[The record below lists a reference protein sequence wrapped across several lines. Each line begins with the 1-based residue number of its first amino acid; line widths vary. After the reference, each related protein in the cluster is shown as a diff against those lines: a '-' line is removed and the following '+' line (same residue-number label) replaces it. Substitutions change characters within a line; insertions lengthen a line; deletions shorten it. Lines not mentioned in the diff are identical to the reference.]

1 MFTFSPLQ
9 GARSESTASQSLL
22 ELDGGVKVLVDV
34 GWDESF
40 DTEKLRELEKQV
52 PTISLVLLTHATI
65 SHIAAF
71 AYCCKNFPLFARIP
85 IFATKPVIDLGRTLL
100 QDLYASTPLAAATIP
115 RTSLTEVAYSYEQS
129 LSAETSRFLLPAPT
143 PDEITRYFSLIR
155 ELKYSQPH
163 QPQAPPNLP
172 PLNGLTIT
180 AYNAGRTL
188 GGTLWHIQLGL
199 ESIVYGV
206 DWGQYK
212 ENVFAG
218 AAWIGGA
225 HGGGSEVN
233 EQLRKPTA
241 LVSSSR
247 SPNVVRPGLRD
258 DQLLETIRSC
268 VVRGGTVLIPV
279 DSTARILELAY
290 FLEHA
295 WRKDAANTS
304 NTSANDGEN
313 LSRSK
318 LYLAGRTSGSLIRH
332 ARTLL
337 EWMNDSIVQEFE
349 TVADGA
355 KQASGRGGGGG
366 DDNKNKEAG
375 PFDLRHMR
383 LLERKAQV
391 DRVLS
396 QTNPSSGSGGGK
408 VILASDASLEWGFS
422 KEILRRI
429 ADDPQNL
436 VILTEVPGVLSD
448 DRPPS
453 LARTLWE
460 WWRDGSNSGAN
471 EADQLVHGRGRPVE
485 FHDTRK
491 TPLEGAELALYQQ
504 WLATQRQL
512 QATQLST
519 AGGGGLGGGLGADG
533 GAGGIGGGMATLLE
547 DGADDVSSESS
558 SDSDEES
565 DGDRQGKVLNVSTT
579 IGQASRKKVVLRDE
593 DLGVNILIKRK
604 GHYDF
609 DVRGKK
615 GRERIFPVPVRRKRN
630 DDFGEL
636 IRPDE
641 YLREEER
648 EEDTGNESAA
658 AAARGGDAALQQPQD
673 GLGKKRKWDDV
684 GTTRKGDNKRA
695 NHDNNETNGHRADG
709 GGRRRGRGDGSDD
722 DDDASHNGDDGDDEG
737 DYDDEADPAANAASG
752 TLGPSKLIATTESVP
767 VHLRIAYVDY
777 SGLHTARNLE
787 ILLPLV
793 EPRKLILVGGSDA
806 ETEAVA
812 AHYRNV
818 VSTNRGVAVEDVDV
832 LLPSVGG
839 PAVDASVDTHAWVVK
854 LADALV
860 KKLKWQNLRGLG
872 IVTMTGQLRP
882 GAPVITAAATATIED
897 APAEADESSKRQKTD
912 AGAVVV
918 AVPHAG
924 AAPPAA
930 LPTLD
935 VLPSNLALAA
945 ARTGTQPLHVGELRL
960 ADLRRAM
967 QASGHTA
974 EFRGEGT
981 LVIDGSVAVKK
992 TTTGRV
998 EVESIGLPSDGG
1010 PATKVGGTFYAVKRM
1025 IYDGLAVV
1033 AGG

>member
-1 MFTFSPLQ
+1 M
-9 GARSESTASQSLL
+9 
-22 ELDGGVKVLVDV
+22 
-34 GWDESF
+34 
-40 DTEKLRELEKQV
+40 
-52 PTISLVLLTHATI
+52 
-65 SHIAAF
+65 
-71 AYCCKNFPLFARIP
+71 
-85 IFATKPVIDLGRTLL
+85 
-100 QDLYASTPLAAATIP
+100 
-115 RTSLTEVAYSYEQS
+115 
-129 LSAETSRFLLPAPT
+129 LPAPT

-163 QPQAPPNLP
+163 QPQGPPNLP
-172 PLNGLTIT
+172 PLTGLTIT

-188 GGTLWHIQLGL
+188 GGTLWHIQHGL

-212 ENVFAG
+212 ENVFSG
-218 AAWIGGA
+218 AAWIGGVGA
-225 HGGGSEVN
+225 GSSEVI

-247 SPNVVRPGLRD
+247 APQLARPGLRD
-258 DQLLETIRSC
+258 EQLLDTIRTC

-295 WRKDAANTS
+295 WRKEAAAAATVGG
-304 NTSANDGEN
+304 AERHEN

-318 LYLAGRTSGSLIRH
+318 LFLAGRTSGSLVRH

-349 TVADGA
+349 AVADGA
-355 KQASGRGGGGG
+355 RQANGGRGGGGG
-366 DDNKNKEAG
+366 DDGKSKDGG
-375 PFDLRHMR
+375 PFDLRHVR
-383 LLERKAQV
+383 LLERKIQV
-391 DRVLS
+391 DRALN
-396 QTNPSSGSGGGK
+396 QPASGGGGK
-408 VILASDASLEWGFS
+408 VILASDSSLEWGFS

-429 ADDPQNL
+429 ADDPQNM
-436 VILTEVPGVLSD
+436 VILTEVPGVLAQD
-448 DRPPS
+448 KAPS

-460 WWRDGSNSGAN
+460 WWREGSINSMNMNG
-471 EADQLVHGRGRPVE
+471 EADDSTSQLVNGGGRALE
-485 FHDTRK
+485 FHDARK
-491 TPLEGAELALYQQ
+491 VALEGSELDLYQQ

-512 QATQLST
+512 QSTQVSKAGAGGLNGDGTLGVGGLGDPFGSAAGGVGM
-519 AGGGGLGGGLGADG
+519 AGGGD
-533 GAGGIGGGMATLLE
+533 
-547 DGADDVSSESS
+547 DDVSSESS

-565 DGDRQGKVLNVSTT
+565 DGERQGKLLNVSTT

-593 DLGVNILIKRK
+593 DLGVTILIKRK
-604 GHYDF
+604 GHYDY

-615 GRERIFPVPVRRKRN
+615 GRERIFPVPVRRKRD

-641 YLREEER
+641 YLRAEER
-648 EEDTGNESAA
+648 EEDASNN
-658 AAARGGDAALQQPQD
+658 DASGASSSVPAND
-673 GLGKKRKWDDV
+673 LGKKRKWDDAGV
-684 GTTRKGDNKRA
+684 SADKRNNDVHNNNNNNNSKRWNRGD
-695 NHDNNETNGHRADG
+695 DSDDG
-709 GGRRRGRGDGSDD
+709 GDDRRGGAHRN
-722 DDDASHNGDDGDDEG
+722 DDADMDG
-737 DYDDEADPAANAASG
+737 EAEEDAAAAAAAAAAIVVGPA
-752 TLGPSKLIATTESVP
+752 KLVVTTETVP
-767 VHLRIAYVDY
+767 AHLRIAYVDY

-787 ILLPLV
+787 ILLPLI

-812 AHYRNV
+812 AQYRNA
-818 VSTNRGVAVEDVDV
+818 VSTNRGVAAADVDV
-832 LLPSVGG
+832 LLPRVGE
-839 PAVDASVDTHAWVVK
+839 PPVDASVDTHAWVVR

-872 IVTMTGQLRP
+872 IVTMTGQLHP
-882 GAPVITAAATATIED
+882 GVAAAVAAAAAAD
-897 APAEADESSKRQKTD
+897 NNAEANKRQKTESTT
-912 AGAVVV
+912 ASTALVPASAASGAS
-918 AVPHAG
+918 
-924 AAPPAA
+924 

-935 VLPSNLALAA
+935 LLPSNISLAV
-945 ARTGTQPLHVGELRL
+945 ARAGTQPLHVGELRL
-960 ADLRRAM
+960 ADLRRSM

-998 EVESIGLPSDGG
+998 EVESIGLPTDGG
-1010 PATKVGGTFYAVKRM
+1010 PATKIGGTFYAVKKI
-1025 IYDGLAVV
+1025 IYEGLAVV

>member
-1 MFTFSPLQ
+1 MFTFCPLQ

-40 DTEKLRELEKQV
+40 DAEKLRELEKQI
-52 PTISLVLLTHATI
+52 PTISLVLLTHATV

-129 LSAETSRFLLPAPT
+129 HSAEHSRFLLPAPT
-143 PDEITRYFSLIR
+143 PDEITRYFSLIQ

-225 HGGGSEVN
+225 HGGGSEVI

-247 SPNVVRPGLRD
+247 SPEVARPGLRD
-258 DQLLETIRSC
+258 EQLLETIRSC

-295 WRKDAANTS
+295 WRKDAASTS
-304 NTSANDGEN
+304 SSDGEN

-318 LYLAGRTSGSLIRH
+318 LYLAGRTSGSLVRH

-349 TVADGA
+349 AVADGA
-355 KQASGRGGGGG
+355 KQANGRSGG
-366 DDNKNKEAG
+366 DDGKTKEAG
-375 PFDLRHMR
+375 PFDFRHMR

-396 QTNPSSGSGGGK
+396 QSNSGTGGGK

-460 WWRDGSNSGAN
+460 WWRDGSNASGS
-471 EADQLVHGRGRPVE
+471 EADKLVHGGGRSLE
-485 FHDTRK
+485 FHDARK
-491 TPLEGAELALYQQ
+491 VALEGAELALYQQ

-519 AGGGGLGGGLGADG
+519 AGAGGLGGALGGDG
-533 GAGGIGGGMATLLE
+533 GGGGINGAMAALLE
-547 DGADDVSSESS
+547 DGGDDVSSESS

-565 DGDRQGKVLNVSTT
+565 DGDRQGKVLNISTT

-648 EEDTGNESAA
+648 EEDAGNDAA
-658 AAARGGDAALQQPQD
+658 ASGRTDAAHQHPQD

-684 GTTRKGDNKRA
+684 GTPRKGDSKRP
-695 NHDNNETNGHRADG
+695 NHDNNESNAYRRGDSD
-709 GGRRRGRGDGSDD
+709 GGRRRGRDDGSDD
-722 DDDASHNGDDGDDEG
+722 DASHDGDGDDER
-737 DYDDEADPAANAASG
+737 DYDDEADPAANATS
-752 TLGPSKLIATTESVP
+752 TILGPAKLIATTESVP
-767 VHLRIAYVDY
+767 IHLRIAYVDY

-818 VSTNRGVAVEDVDV
+818 VSTNRGVAIEDVDV
-832 LLPSVGG
+832 LLPRVGG

-854 LADALV
+854 IADALV

-882 GAPVITAAATATIED
+882 GATPTMDGTTPAIEAVSTD
-897 APAEADESSKRQKTD
+897 VEESSKRQKTD
-912 AGAVVV
+912 AGAL
-918 AVPHAG
+918 AV
-924 AAPPAA
+924 AAPQTGAVAPP

-935 VLPSNLALAA
+935 LLPSNLTLAA
-945 ARTGTQPLHVGELRL
+945 ARAGTQPLHVGELRL

-1025 IYDGLAVV
+1025 IYEGLAVV

>member
-1 MFTFSPLQ
+1 MFTFCPLQ

-22 ELDGGVKVLVDV
+22 ELDGGVKVLIDV

-40 DTEKLRELEKQV
+40 DVEKLRELEKQV

-71 AYCCKNFPLFARIP
+71 AYCCKHFPLFARIP

-100 QDLYASTPLAAATIP
+100 QDLYASTALAAAIIP
-115 RTSLTEVAYSYEQS
+115 RSTLTEVAYSYEQS
-129 LSAETSRFLLPAPT
+129 QSAENGRFLLPAPT

-155 ELKYSQPH
+155 ELKYSQPY
-163 QPQAPPNLP
+163 QPQAPPNSP

-225 HGGGSEVN
+225 HGGGSEVI

-247 SPNVVRPGLRD
+247 SPHVTRPGQRD

-295 WRKDAANTS
+295 WRRGAANTTAS
-304 NTSANDGEN
+304 DGEN
-313 LSRSK
+313 LSRSE

-337 EWMNDSIVQEFE
+337 EWMNESIVQEFE

-355 KQASGRGGGGG
+355 KQTNGRGSSG
-366 DDNKNKEAG
+366 DDSKSKEAG

-383 LLERKAQV
+383 LLERKAQI

-396 QTNPSSGSGGGK
+396 QSTSKTNCGR

-422 KEILRRI
+422 KEILRKI

-436 VILTEVPGVLSD
+436 VILTEVPGALAD
-448 DRPPS
+448 DRPPT
-453 LARTLWE
+453 LARTLWQ
-460 WWRDGSNSGAN
+460 WWCDGSNNGEN
-471 EADQLVHGRGRPVE
+471 EAEQLVHGRGRPVE
-485 FHDTRK
+485 LHDARK
-491 TPLEGAELALYQQ
+491 IPLEGAELALYQQ

-512 QATQLST
+512 QSTQLST
-519 AGGGGLGGGLGADG
+519 AGGHGLGAGLSADG
-533 GAGGIGGGMATLLE
+533 GASGRGGGMATLLA
-547 DGADDVSSESS
+547 DGADDASSESS

-565 DGDRQGKVLNVSTT
+565 DGERQGKALNVSTT
-579 IGQASRKKVVLRDE
+579 IGQASQKKVVLRDE

-604 GHYDF
+604 GHFDF

-636 IRPDE
+636 IRTEE

-648 EEDTGNESAA
+648 EEDAVNDGPSG
-658 AAARGGDAALQQPQD
+658 RDAASFQPPQA

-684 GTTRKGDNKRA
+684 GTTRKGDTKRA
-695 NHDNNETNGHRADG
+695 NYVNNESNGE
-709 GGRRRGRGDGSDD
+709 RRRRRDDGSDD
-722 DDDASHNGDDGDDEG
+722 DSGYGATGDDGG
-737 DYDDEADPAANAASG
+737 NYDDKADPAANDAASN
-752 TLGPSKLIATTESVP
+752 LGPAKVTFTTESVP

-787 ILLPLV
+787 ILLPLI
-793 EPRKLILVGGSDA
+793 EPRKLILIGGSDA
-806 ETEAVA
+806 ETEAIA
-812 AHYRNV
+812 EHYRSV
-818 VSTNRGVAVEDVDV
+818 VSTNRGVAVGDVDV
-832 LLPSVGG
+832 LLPRVGG
-839 PAVDASVDTHAWVVK
+839 PAVDASMDTHAWVVK

-872 IVTMTGQLRP
+872 IVTMTGQLRSGVAALTALRTSDVED
-882 GAPVITAAATATIED
+882 GAAD
-897 APAEADESSKRQKTD
+897 AIKVSKRQKSD

-918 AVPHAG
+918 AAPRTG
-924 AAPPAA
+924 SEPPA
-930 LPTLD
+930 LPMLD
-935 VLPSNLALAA
+935 VLPSTLALAA
-945 ARTGTQPLHVGELRL
+945 ARTGTKPLHVGELRL

-992 TTTGRV
+992 TATGRV